1 MNLYKQNII
10 IVTPLGFLHN
20 ILYTT
25 LSGLMEGAKDLTGN
39 YNRIHFIGIGG
50 TGMSGIAKILM
61 NMGYNVSGS
70 DLKVSEA
77 LIRLRDAGANVFIG
91 HHVSNVIGA
100 DLVVVSS
107 AIPKTNPEYV
117 KAIESN
123 IPVVHRAD
131 MLSLLMDSKK
141 GVAVSGAH
149 GKTTTTSMISL
160 IMEKNGF
167 DPTVIIGGELNDIG
181 GNATLGSGEFLVAEA
196 DESDGSFVKLK
207 PYIAVITNIEN
218 DHMDYYKN
226 MENMKR
232 AFKEFAGNVKED
244 GFIVLGND
252 NEHVRELE
260 KDIDKEFY
268 TFGINHNSDFMPKN
282 IRLEGLSTRFEIY
295 FRGKLLGEM
304 QLNVPGIHNI
314 VNATAAIA
322 VGNRLGIS
330 IEGMR
335 EAIKTFRGV
344 QRRFQIVG
352 DIDGIKV
359 IDDYAHHPTEI
370 KATLRAAKN
379 CRPRK
384 VYAIF
389 QPHRYTRTQNLSK
402 EFGSSFFDA
411 DEIVLTDIYSAGE
424 TPIKGVSSDLI
435 AEYLRENGKK
445 VVYIKRKEE
454 IPDYIIDK
462 KLVPGDYILTI
473 GAGDISDVAYSI
485 VSKLKSRQKG
495 VIGNIP
501 EVK

>member
-1 MNLYKQNII
+1 MNLYKQNNI

-226 MENMKR
+226 MKHETL
-232 AFKEFAGNVKED
+232 KEFAV
-244 GFIVLGND
+244 
-252 NEHVRELE
+252 
-260 KDIDKEFY
+260 
-268 TFGINHNSDFMPKN
+268 M
-282 IRLEGLSTRFEIY
+282 
-295 FRGKLLGEM
+295 
-304 QLNVPGIHNI
+304 
-314 VNATAAIA
+314 
-322 VGNRLGIS
+322 
-330 IEGMR
+330 
-335 EAIKTFRGV
+335 
-344 QRRFQIVG
+344 
-352 DIDGIKV
+352 
-359 IDDYAHHPTEI
+359 
-370 KATLRAAKN
+370 
-379 CRPRK
+379 
-384 VYAIF
+384 
-389 QPHRYTRTQNLSK
+389 
-402 EFGSSFFDA
+402 
-411 DEIVLTDIYSAGE
+411 
-424 TPIKGVSSDLI
+424 
-435 AEYLRENGKK
+435 
-445 VVYIKRKEE
+445 
-454 IPDYIIDK
+454 
-462 KLVPGDYILTI
+462 
-473 GAGDISDVAYSI
+473 
-485 VSKLKSRQKG
+485 
-495 VIGNIP
+495 
-501 EVK
+501 